1 MYFGYTV
8 IITSTPQV
16 QYIALPLDR
25 MHYHKV
31 CTKILNTKFS
41 VNGITKYSLPDG
53 FQRHHRKH
61 FEEQTYL

>member
-25 MHYHKV
+25 MHYHKA
-31 CTKILNTKFS
+31 CTKILNTEFS
-41 VNGITKYSLPDG
+41 VNGITKYGLPDG
-53 FQRHHRKH
+53 FQKHRRKH